1 MMTENRWKI
10 KSTKKVFLNFLQQFP
25 MIFGGFLWVCCF
37 SDIYGAG
44 TFYVDGANR
53 SCSDRGSGTKSR
65 PYCTI
70 SAAALAR
77 GGAGTTIIV
86 KPAVYR
92 EQIKVTNSGTSRA
105 PFVFQADGSPV
116 VIDGADDFSS
126 RSDWTRFSGNVWLA
140 SSVNWRPKQ
149 VIVNGKRLKPSK
161 ANLRRLPVNSFR
173 YFSRSGLYVNIGGR
187 NPGSRKTFIGRR
199 SRGFRLAGKSHV
211 TIDGFSITRTGDPGI
226 FIKEFCKNIIIT
238 NNSVTF
244 SNQRGIAVRQS
255 SDILIA
261 WNTVS
266 NNNGHGIALTG
277 GVSNSVVAN
286 NESFL
291 NFMLDVSKAN
301 GLHLFDSSEN
311 LIQSNWLHDNQD
323 SGQQI
328 NGSES
333 IGNISVQNIS
343 WNNGDHGF
351 DQVRA
356 KETIYNGDVAWRNFR
371 DGFSIEGGSKN
382 VQIFNSIAIDN
393 GLTTSRSN
401 LFVDPGSTLGFT
413 SDFNIFWNSNRSQPP
428 IKYSSKRY
436 ASLADY
442 IEATGNDVNSIEAN
456 PLFVD
461 PDAGDFHLR
470 VGSPAIDSADSSTPG
485 WPETDAEDSRR
496 RNVRG
501 TPDTGLGSVDHADRG
516 AFEFIPSS
524 SSSSNGNLVDNSS
537 FEINKDGWASFK
549 NSTIQR
555 TADGLD
561 GTFSLRIIG
570 PSTMAPFGI
579 HDLPNLVQ
587 NTEAVGTRYRFTAWV
602 KSKVSTGR
610 VQLQV
615 REFVNGKQI
624 GLASTSPFLRLSP
637 SWEKITVDTVSQ
649 AKGSTLDFLI
659 LARPRV
665 AKEVV
670 QIDDVSIHRI
680 RR

>member
-1 MMTENRWKI
+1 MMTENRSKI
-10 KSTKKVFLNFLQQFP
+10 KSTTKIFLNLLQQFP
-25 MIFGGFLWVCCF
+25 MIFGGFLGVFCV
-37 SDIYGAG
+37 SNIYGAG

-53 SCSDRGSGTKSR
+53 SCSDKGSGTRSK

-70 SAAALAR
+70 SAASLAR

-126 RSDWTRFSGNVWLA
+126 RSDWTRFSGKVWVA
-140 SSVNWRPKQ
+140 SRVNWKPKQ
-149 VIVNGKRLKPSK
+149 VIVDGKRLKPSK
-161 ANLRRLPVNSFR
+161 ANLRRLRVNSFR
-173 YFSRSGLYVNIGGR
+173 YFPGNGLYVNIGGD
-187 NPGSRKTFIGRR
+187 NPGSHETFIGRR
-199 SRGFRLAGKSHV
+199 SRGFRMAGKSHV

-244 SNQRGIAVRQS
+244 CNQRGIAVRQS

-261 WNTVS
+261 WNTAS
-266 NNNGHGIALTG
+266 NNNGHGISLTS

-291 NFMLDVSKAN
+291 NSMVNVSKAN
-301 GLHLFDSSEN
+301 GLHLFDSSDN
-311 LIQSNWLHDNQD
+311 LIQSNLFHNNQD

-328 NGSES
+328 NGSKS
-333 IGNISVQNIS
+333 IENISVQNIS

-356 KETIYNGDVAWRNFR
+356 KGTIHNGDVAWGNFK
-371 DGFSIEGGSKN
+371 DGFSVEGGSKN

-393 GLTTSRSN
+393 GLNTRRSN
-401 LFVDPGSTLGFT
+401 LFVDPNSTSGFV

-442 IEATGNDVNSIEAN
+442 IEATGNDINSIEAD

-461 PDAGDFHLR
+461 PDGGDFHLM

-485 WPETDAEDSRR
+485 WPKTDAEDRPR
-496 RNVRG
+496 KNEQR
-501 TPDTGLGSVDHADRG
+501 TPDTGLGSIDHADRG
-516 AFEFIPSS
+516 ALEFIPI
-524 SSSSNGNLVDNSS
+524 SSSSNGNLVENSS
-537 FEINKDGWASFK
+537 FEINKDGWGSFN

-555 TADGLD
+555 TADGFD

-624 GLASTSPFLRLSP
+624 GLASTSPFLRLST
-637 SWEKITVDTVSQ
+637 SWQKVTVDTVSQ

-659 LARPRV
+659 LERPRV
-665 AKEVV
+665 ANEVV

-680 RR
+680 LR